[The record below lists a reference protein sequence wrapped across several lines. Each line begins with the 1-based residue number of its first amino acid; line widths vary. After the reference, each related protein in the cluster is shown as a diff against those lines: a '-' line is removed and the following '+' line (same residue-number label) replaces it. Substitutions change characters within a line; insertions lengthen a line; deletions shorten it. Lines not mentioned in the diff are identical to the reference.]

1 MKQVSGFVN
10 CDVDQN
16 NINKINQTDLYDWK
30 LIGTLY
36 SHEG

>member
-16 NINKINQTDLYDWK
+16 NINKINQTDIFM
-30 LIGTLY
+30 IG
-36 SHEG
+36 S